1 MPLCHLVLIFAKPI
15 NSCQINRQ
23 LSRCP
28 FLSSYLNIWQ
38 ETFCHTYHFCRNFPL
53 SPKISHFLIIA
64 ICEDFPLCHLIW
76 GFAKPLM
83 DSCRIPHFL
92 QFAIFVKIA
101 NCQKASFVVSFK
113 FFAWPL
119 KSRFCVMGFYCMP
132 KVSVCCLK
140 WDTTYSM
147 CEYENINPTG
157 INTSLQVNI
166 LAVIL
171 K

>member
-1 MPLCHLVLIFAKPI
+1 MPLLS
-15 NSCQINRQ
+15 SCFNFCQTYKFLPNKSPFVQMPFFVILCEYLARDF
-23 LSRCP
+23 LPYSP
-28 FLSSYLNIWQ
+28 FLP
-38 ETFCHTYHFCRNFPL
+38 NFSL
-53 SPKISHFLIIA
+53 SPKICHFLIIA
-64 ICEDFPLCHLIW
+64 ICQDFPLCHLIW